1 MQDIQSMCYHV
12 TVEIVLGTL
21 TFLNA
26 VIAENN
32 RVTEMTLDYM
42 MILAKKYLS
51 LRDNQIMLIVS

>member
-1 MQDIQSMCYHV
+1 MCYHV

-32 RVTEMTLDYM
+32 RVTEMTLEYM
-42 MILAKKYLS
+42 VILTKNIYYDW
-51 LRDNQIMLIVS
+51 R